1 MTRGIGI
8 HGAGMHGTGIHGIGT
23 RGTTGLTGAITITT
37 GIRIITTGIRIITGM
52 ARHTEAGMYIMARA
66 IPPVPTG
73 LAPEEYPEA
82 ALPEYREARQ
92 AYHAAAFRA
101 ERRGVLAARRY
112 QEAPQVFPEARQ
124 VSRGVPQVF
133 PGTRQG

>member
-1 MTRGIGI
+1 MTRGTGI

-37 GIRIITTGIRIITGM
+37 GIRIITGM
-52 ARHTEAGMYIMARA
+52 ARHTEAGMYITARA

-124 VSRGVPQVF
+124 VYRGVLQVF